1 MIDCW
6 LIFSLLKPF
15 VDIIVQTY
23 MHTLK
28 ENYKE
33 EIKARQA
40 STQKWNI
47 RESWVKEKQK
57 WKICLTFQRVIYP
70 IFFTVFILI
79 FWLVG
84 LVHYARF

>member
-23 MHTLK
+23 IHSLR
-28 ENYKE
+28 ENYLMEAKAGQVWARKQNRITGTME
-33 EIKARQA
+33 EP
-40 STQKWNI
+40 N
-47 RESWVKEKQK
+47 
-57 WKICLTFQRVIYP
+57 WKICLTFLRVIYP
-70 IFFTVFILI
+70 AFFAVFVLV

-84 LVHYARF
+84 LVHYTKL